1 MLAAPRA
8 TPNLP
13 RVMFRPRVTPGGA
26 HLLLLL
32 VPPLLAL
39 AALGAA
45 VAFAPR
51 QAAAAAGPAAAG
63 PALTVPAKPGL
74 LVHVSGAVVHPGLY
88 RMKRGDRIFAAI
100 TAAGGL
106 AANADPD
113 RMPNL
118 AGLLRDGEQVKVPAL
133 KGTAGAAKAAAVD
146 LNAATE
152 DQLAAVP
159 GFTRDLAREAI
170 RYRVNFGGFQK
181 TSELVSAVGMD
192 PAAFAIAR
200 KYVRV

>member
-1 MLAAPRA
+1 
-8 TPNLP
+8 
-13 RVMFRPRVTPGGA
+13 MFRPRLTPAGA
-26 HLLLLL
+26 RLLLLL
-32 VPPLLAL
+32 APPLLTL

-45 VAFAPR
+45 VAFAPG
-51 QAAAAAGPAAAG
+51 QAAAAAPAAAG
-63 PALTVPAKPGL
+63 PALTEPAKPGL
-74 LVHVSGAVVHPGLY
+74 LVHVSGAVAHPGLY

-106 AANADPD
+106 TANADPD

-133 KGTAGAAKAAAVD
+133 KGTAGGGKAAAVD

-181 TSELVSAVGMD
+181 IAELVSAVGMD

>member
-1 MLAAPRA
+1 
-8 TPNLP
+8 
-13 RVMFRPRVTPGGA
+13 MFRPRLAPGWA
-26 HLLLLL
+26 RLVVLL

-39 AALGAA
+39 AALGGAIA
-45 VAFAPR
+45 VAPG
-51 QAAAAAGPAAAG
+51 QAAAAGPATAAG
-63 PALTVPAKPGL
+63 TALTAPAKPGL

-88 RMKRGDRIFAAI
+88 RMKRGDRVFAAI

-106 AANADPD
+106 TANADPD
-113 RMPNL
+113 RTPNL

-133 KGTAGAAKAAAVD
+133 KGTGGTATKAAAVD

-181 TSELVSAVGMD
+181 ATELVSGVGMD

-200 KYVRV
+200 RYVRV